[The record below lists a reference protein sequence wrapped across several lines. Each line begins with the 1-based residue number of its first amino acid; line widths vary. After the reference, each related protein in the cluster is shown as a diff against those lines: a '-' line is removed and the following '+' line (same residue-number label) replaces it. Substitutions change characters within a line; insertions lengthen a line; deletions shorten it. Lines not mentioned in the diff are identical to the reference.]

1 MDENN
6 FFYFYFIFFVYLLL
20 YFYHIILY
28 FKYIS
33 LWFFFVLFHIL
44 FFEFMCVVCVF
55 FIRKYSVTFNSFVQI
70 LSQIYDVIVF
80 FFYLNPLGTLA
91 IYVYFVICVMLF
103 SFFVLV
109 FGCCCCYGI
118 LMIFSFLD
126 EYYEC
131 CLNMWFFT
139 FIFNLLALKVGSFGC
154 FRLVC

>member
-80 FFYLNPLGTLA
+80 FLFKSIWNVSYL
-91 IYVYFVICVMLF
+91 CVFCDLCNA
-103 SFFVLV
+103 FFVLV